1 MSRKSKGFKDNKQKR
16 DGNGFITLPHVVL
29 NSPSFIDLNPSAIK
43 LLIDMY
49 SQYNGFNN
57 GYLCASFTLMQQ
69 RKWKSKET
77 LQKAKNELIA
87 SGLIV
92 ETRKGSRPNKASYYA
107 VTWYALDEQNG
118 KTGLDMATQSFPRGL
133 YTHPQ
138 DYKNHLLAPIIVPM
152 NKQ

>member
-57 GYLCASFTLMQQ
+57 GYLCTSFALMQQ
-69 RKWKSKET
+69 QKWKSKET

-92 ETRKGSRPNKASYYA
+92 ETSKGSRPNK
-107 VTWYALDEQNG
+107 VQ
-118 KTGLDMATQSFPRGL
+118 
-133 YTHPQ
+133 
-138 DYKNHLLAPIIVPM
+138 
-152 NKQ
+152 